1 MKNSQYLNE
10 EKFQKT
16 KRKISKIALIIFMIG
31 CLIGGS
37 LIFVGI
43 NKNKEVEL
51 KFSED
56 KKIELS
62 NQIQEKKT
70 ELSNQIQNEKENLEK
85 MIKDLENQGIKY
97 DVTAKYTDG
106 KAYELKLLVNVLD
119 PSFGYYKFDEY
130 QNNTITSKY
139 CALMSELD
147 TLNDGNDDLTRA
159 YDELNSEAKKSM
171 EKGKNIN
178 YFAFGGMTILFTLMI
193 SGSVTM
199 MSKGREIAAY
209 QAQQVMPIAQE
220 GLEKM
225 APSIT
230 KVSKTMAEE
239 MAPTYGKI
247 AKEIAKGVKEGLD
260 NKNDNNEE

>member
-85 MIKDLENQGIKY
+85 MIKI
-97 DVTAKYTDG
+97 
-106 KAYELKLLVNVLD
+106 
-119 PSFGYYKFDEY
+119 
-130 QNNTITSKY
+130 
-139 CALMSELD
+139 
-147 TLNDGNDDLTRA
+147 
-159 YDELNSEAKKSM
+159 
-171 EKGKNIN
+171 
-178 YFAFGGMTILFTLMI
+178 
-193 SGSVTM
+193 
-199 MSKGREIAAY
+199 
-209 QAQQVMPIAQE
+209 
-220 GLEKM
+220 
-225 APSIT
+225 
-230 KVSKTMAEE
+230 
-239 MAPTYGKI
+239 
-247 AKEIAKGVKEGLD
+247 
-260 NKNDNNEE
+260 

>member
-1 MKNSQYLNE
+1 MNNGQYLNE

-16 KRKISKIALIIFMIG
+16 KRKMSKIALVIFMIG
-31 CLIGGS
+31 CLLGGS

-56 KKIELS
+56 KKIELL
-62 NQIQEKKT
+62 NQIQENKT
-70 ELSNQIQNEKENLEK
+70 ELSNEKENLEK

-106 KAYELKLLVNVLD
+106 KAYELKLLIDVLD
-119 PSFGYYKFDEY
+119 PSFSYYIFDEY
-130 QNNTITSKY
+130 KNNSITSKY

-147 TLNDGNDDLTRA
+147 TLNDGKDDLTKA
-159 YDELNSEAKKSM
+159 YDELNSESRKSY
-171 EKGKNIN
+171 EKGRNVN
-178 YFAFGGMTILFTLMI
+178 YFAFGGMIFFFTFMI
-193 SGSVTM
+193 SGSVAM
-199 MSKGREIAAY
+199 MSKGRDVAAY
-209 QAQQVMPIAQE
+209 QMQQVMPIAQE
-220 GLEKM
+220 GLEKI
-225 APSIT
+225 APSIA
-230 KVSKTMAEE
+230 KVSKSMAEE

-260 NKNDNNEE
+260 NDNDNNNNEE